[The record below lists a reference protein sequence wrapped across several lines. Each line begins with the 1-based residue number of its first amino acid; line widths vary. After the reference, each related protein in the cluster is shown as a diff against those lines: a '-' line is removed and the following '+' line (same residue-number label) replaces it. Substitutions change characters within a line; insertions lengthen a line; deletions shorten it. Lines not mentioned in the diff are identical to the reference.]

1 MLFLLGLLLF
11 LVITFLILLSPA
23 LWGREI
29 YNRCSGSRIGICPE
43 NQQQVAVSIDALHA
57 ATTGIQEHPDLRLE
71 DCTRWPERSK
81 CDQACLPQALRA
93 EPYTLGELNTGTKRI
108 YHLPVLLAAFAA
120 WYLGAVW
127 HSHYLFRGRW
137 METLGL
143 TAAQVKQLVLWYSPH
158 LLSVAIC
165 LLFAYGVAWLL
176 AISNRRGIY
185 RGILMSLLLWGAV
198 TVATWAGLAALPHDL
213 LMIEASYTA
222 LAALLVGAIIG
233 GLTDKLVLPLPM
245 THSTSS

>member
-11 LVITFLILLSPA
+11 LVFASLILLLPA
-23 LWGREI
+23 LWEREI
-29 YNRCSGSRIGICPE
+29 FNQFSGSRRVICPE
-43 NQQQVAVSIDALHA
+43 NQRHVAVSFDALHA
-57 ATTGIQEHPDLRLE
+57 AATGIHGRPDLRLA
-71 DCTRWPERSK
+71 DCTRWPERRK
-81 CDQACLPQALRA
+81 CDQACLPQAVRV
-93 EPYTLGELNTGTKRI
+93 EPYTLGEVNPKTKRI
-108 YHLPVLLAAFAA
+108 HHLPVLLAAFAA

-127 HSHYLFRGRW
+127 HSQYFFRARW

-143 TAAQVKQLVLWYSPH
+143 TAPQVKQIVLWYSPH

-176 AISNRRGIY
+176 AISDRLGISH
-185 RGILMSLLLWGAV
+185 GILMSLLLWGAV
-198 TVATWAGLAALPHDL
+198 TVATWPGAEALPHDL

-233 GLTDKLVLPLPM
+233 GLTGKLVLPLPM
-245 THSTSS
+245 THHSSV

>member
-1 MLFLLGLLLF
+1 
-11 LVITFLILLSPA
+11 
-23 LWGREI
+23 
-29 YNRCSGSRIGICPE
+29 
-43 NQQQVAVSIDALHA
+43 
-57 ATTGIQEHPDLRLE
+57 
-71 DCTRWPERSK
+71 
-81 CDQACLPQALRA
+81 
-93 EPYTLGELNTGTKRI
+93 
-108 YHLPVLLAAFAA
+108 
-120 WYLGAVW
+120 
-127 HSHYLFRGRW
+127 

>member
-1 MLFLLGLLLF
+1 MLFLLVLLLF
-11 LVITFLILLSPA
+11 LVITSLILLPPT

-29 YNRCSGSRIGICPE
+29 YNHFSGSRAVICPE
-43 NQQQVAVSIDALHA
+43 NQRQVAVSIDAMHA
-57 ATTGIQEHPDLRLE
+57 ATTGIHGHPDLRLQ

-81 CDQACLPQALRA
+81 CDQACLPQALRV
-93 EPYTLGELNTGTKRI
+93 EPYTLGEMNPGTKKI

-127 HSHYLFRGRW
+127 HSHYLFRTRW
-137 METLGL
+137 MEDLGL
-143 TAAQVKQLVLWYSPH
+143 TTTQVKQIVLWYSPH
-158 LLSVAIC
+158 VLSMAIC

-176 AISNRRGIY
+176 ATSSWKGIF

-198 TVATWAGLAALPHDL
+198 TVATWAGWAALPHDL

-233 GLTDKLVLPLPM
+233 GLRGKLVLHPAM
-245 THSTSS
+245 THSTNS